1 MAFFTFSKEMTHFL
15 LDCLFS
21 LLFARTLVKNFLSR
35 RLSVTLCDFEN
46 VFGRGRFSWLYEKI
60 YNTLQLDSGSN
71 FIFVMGLMLGF
82 SEMLGKIG
90 FKWSTA
96 AWAQP
101 MVQFFAPWVLLIA
114 VICLTVAFFST
125 LYSALWISP
134 TLHDRQ
140 VYAFTNELPTESAK
154 TYWQELTRNR
164 GNQNKLSVKDWN
176 WYQKLIVHLKVLARA
191 RALELARAQ
200 ASEDESGLVVDESST
215 RTPNAI
221 YAANLETQMSIIPS
235 IASQRD
241 KADQRWVQSIKEDMS
256 KINAAIPEVHSP
268 HSQKAVNV
276 AFLKRCH
283 RLLTQFYHTQ
293 DEGLLLADNPILNA
307 VAKACGIE
315 MSKKE
320 IAASYVFRIF
330 HLLKKQLD
338 AQSLVDLQ
346 SAMEKF
352 GITDIDTVDLR
363 KAWQVLECAESLR
376 RGPASSHDVTARRRP
391 VSSHDDTAVNEWASR
406 AEGSTSNESSRNGFP
421 TNTC

>member
-15 LDCLFS
+15 LDGLFS
-21 LLFARTLVKNFLSR
+21 LLFARTLVKNLLSR
-35 RLSVTLCDFEN
+35 RLSVSLRDFEN
-46 VFGRGRFSWLYEKI
+46 VYGRGRFSWLYEKI
-60 YNTLQLDSGSN
+60 YNTFQLDSGSK
-71 FIFVMGLMLGF
+71 FIFVMGLILGF

-90 FKWSTA
+90 LKWSTA

-101 MVQFFAPWVLLIA
+101 IVQFFAPWVLLIA

-140 VYAFTNELPTESAK
+140 VYAFTNDLPTESAK

-176 WYQKLIVHLKVLARA
+176 WYRKRIEHLKV
-191 RALELARAQ
+191 LARAQ

-215 RTPNAI
+215 RTPDAI
-221 YAANLETQMSIIPS
+221 HAANLETQMPITPS
-235 IASQRD
+235 ISSQCD

-283 RLLTQFYHTQ
+283 RLLTQFYHAQ
-293 DEGLLLADNPILNA
+293 DEGLLSADKRFKMP
-307 VAKACGIE
+307 
-315 MSKKE
+315 KKE

-330 HLLKKQLD
+330 HLLKIQLD
-338 AQSLVDLQ
+338 DDQSLVALQ

-352 GITDIDTVDLR
+352 KITDIDTVDLR

-376 RGPASSHDVTARRRP
+376 RRPASLHDDTARRSSASSHDAVVNRRTN
-391 VSSHDDTAVNEWASR
+391 HDD
-406 AEGSTSNESSRNGFP
+406 GFTSGDSSRQNSPAADMLQNSSGL
-421 TNTC
+421 

>member
-15 LDCLFS
+15 LDGLFS
-21 LLFARTLVKNFLSR
+21 LLFARTLVKNLLSR
-35 RLSVTLCDFEN
+35 RLSVSLRDFEN
-46 VFGRGRFSWLYEKI
+46 VYGRGRFSWLYEKI
-60 YNTLQLDSGSN
+60 YNTFQLDSGSK
-71 FIFVMGLMLGF
+71 FIFVMGLILGF

-90 FKWSTA
+90 LKWSTA

-101 MVQFFAPWVLLIA
+101 IVQFFAPWVLLIA

-154 TYWQELTRNR
+154 TYWQELTQKRR
-164 GNQNKLSVKDWN
+164 KLSGKYWCR
-176 WYQKLIVHLKVLARA
+176 KEIEHRKVLKDIER
-191 RALELARAQ
+191 RKVLARAQ

-215 RTPNAI
+215 RTPDAI
-221 YAANLETQMSIIPS
+221 HASNLDTQMPIIPS
-235 IASQRD
+235 ISSQCD

-283 RLLTQFYHTQ
+283 RLLTQFYHAQ
-293 DEGLLLADNPILNA
+293 DEGLLSADSRLKMP
-307 VAKACGIE
+307 
-315 MSKKE
+315 KKE

-330 HLLKKQLD
+330 HLLKIQLD
-338 AQSLVDLQ
+338 DDQSLVALQ

-352 GITDIDTVDLR
+352 KITDIDTVDLR
-363 KAWQVLECAESLR
+363 KAWQVLECAESR
-376 RGPASSHDVTARRRP
+376 RRRSVSLHDDTARRSP
-391 VSSHDDTAVNEWASR
+391 VSSHDGTAVNEWASH
-406 AEGSTSNESSRNGFP
+406 AEGSTSSESSRENSRENSPTDAMLRNSSGF
-421 TNTC
+421 

>member
-1 MAFFTFSKEMTHFL
+1 MAFFTFSKEMNHFL
-15 LDCLFS
+15 LDGLFS
-21 LLFARTLVKNFLSR
+21 LLFARTLVKNLLSR
-35 RLSVTLCDFEN
+35 RLSVSLPDFEN
-46 VFGRGRFSWLYEKI
+46 VYGRGRFSWLYEKI
-60 YNTLQLDSGSN
+60 YNTLQLDSGSK

-90 FKWSTA
+90 LKWSTA

-154 TYWQELTRNR
+154 TYWQELTQNR
-164 GNQNKLSVKDWN
+164 RNQNKQSVKGWRRIEHF
-176 WYQKLIVHLKVLARA
+176 KLLARTP
-191 RALELARAQ
+191 ALK
-200 ASEDESGLVVDESST
+200 DESGLVVDESPT

-221 YAANLETQMSIIPS
+221 HAANLETQMPITPS
-235 IASQRD
+235 KSSQRD

-307 VAKACGIE
+307 VAKRYGIE

-330 HLLKKQLD
+330 HLLHLLKIQLD
-338 AQSLVDLQ
+338 DDQSLVALQ

-352 GITDIDTVDLR
+352 EITDIDTVDLR

-376 RGPASSHDVTARRRP
+376 RGPASSHDDMV
-391 VSSHDDTAVNEWASR
+391 VSGQTFRDD
-406 AEGSTSNESSRNGFP
+406 GSTSNESSRNGSP